1 MYKNIIYEPKI
12 GKSLWTKIGMW
23 KIGVWTVSD
32 VTKIFLSGALKTPN
46 SDSVQPEISISA
58 NSLLVL
64 TLYNQQLTRW
74 ILTTHFCV
82 YICALVGLL
91 CTFSYNFY
99 FSNCPLLPIF
109 FLVVV
114 RCFALNS
121 IKLVYVFMCRA
132 NLVDEKWELWTKTF
146 VLCLV
151 KKDRNLIEWCVKCK
165 VLKMRIKMSVICRNY
180 RPFSRVHKRAKHRFI
195 WKSALGFIN

>member
-1 MYKNIIYEPKI
+1 
-12 GKSLWTKIGMW
+12 MW

-121 IKLVYVFMCRA
+121 IKLVCVCVYVWMCVLPSRA
-132 NLVDEKWELWTKTF
+132 NLIDEKWESKNKWCAVNKNIRF
-146 VLCLV
+146 VSRQ
-151 KKDRNLIEWCVKCK
+151 KGQKSDRVVCK
-165 VLKMRIKMSVICRNY
+165 V
-180 RPFSRVHKRAKHRFI
+180 
-195 WKSALGFIN
+195 